1 MIIESLKTDEE
12 SEEFGMMD
20 ESNLLDD
27 TIWV

>member
-1 MIIESLKTDEE
+1 MIIESLKTEE
-12 SEEFGMMD
+12 EPKEFDMLD